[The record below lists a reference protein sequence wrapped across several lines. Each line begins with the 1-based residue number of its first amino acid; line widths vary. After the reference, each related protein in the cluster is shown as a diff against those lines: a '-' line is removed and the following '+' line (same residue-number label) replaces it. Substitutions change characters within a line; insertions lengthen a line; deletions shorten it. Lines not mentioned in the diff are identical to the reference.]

1 MLPLIFKSNHS
12 FISTGLPP
20 CHGLGVVKFMEEIGF
35 RHQEYCFGVNVKNY
49 SIPKNPCTLE
59 GFEPVGF
66 GFSKFWAL
74 FFSAVRSLRDKAI
87 GFDHRFQL
95 LLSIVRNLDGLLWKE
110 TPPLWDLGI
119 FLLEK
124 IDASEKLRSTN
135 LQQLLPWKLTCPLKI
150 NGWKM
155 YSLLK

>member
-1 MLPLIFKSNHS
+1 MLPRIFKSNHS

-74 FFSAVRSLRDKAI
+74 FF
-87 GFDHRFQL
+87 QL
-95 LLSIVRNLDGLLWKE
+95 SGV
-110 TPPLWDLGI
+110 LGI
-119 FLLEK
+119 KRLGLITGFSYYLV
-124 IDASEKLRSTN
+124 S
-135 LQQLLPWKLTCPLKI
+135 
-150 NGWKM
+150 
-155 YSLLK
+155 